1 MTEIVPGAALTRAAH
16 QLLPL
21 LEQGQRI
28 DAPALRIAMGAAF
41 GGSDTDGA
49 WDWKTAYDVCEGA
62 AVLFLRKYG
71 KALLRKAGSPAAALP
86 LLTRIAGLQ
95 PSHTRRSEESEAFQQ
110 FSTPIP
116 LGFAAATAAAAAFA
130 LPADLITNLDPGSAV
145 AAEDAQPVI
154 PIVDTHQHLWDLK
167 KLNLPWL
174 KNEGVKSINRDF
186 LMKDYLEATRGLGVT
201 KTVYME
207 VNVRKSDQD
216 LEAEWVIGMCRDKS
230 NPMKAAVIGGY
241 PHDRGFKKYIR
252 QYEKSDYVRGVRT
265 VLHDADRPKGLCLEN
280 RFVKNV
286 RLLGKM
292 GMSYDLCMRPDELT
306 DGARLVEKCPGTRFV
321 LDHCGNMPVGSDDAA
336 LRKKWMAGIKA
347 LASHE
352 NVVCKISG
360 IVVTAPEG
368 WKAAD
373 LAPNMLYCIDTFGE
387 DRAYFAGDWPV
398 CRLRATFAQWVAAL
412 KTIVKDR
419 PIAAQKKLFAENA
432 EKFYRI

>member
-1 MTEIVPGAALTRAAH
+1 MTASPLATDRREFLAATTAAASSLAFPAAFMTSLTPGAA
-16 QLLPL
+16 
-21 LEQGQRI
+21 
-28 DAPALRIAMGAAF
+28 D
-41 GGSDTDGA
+41 
-49 WDWKTAYDVCEGA
+49 
-62 AVLFLRKYG
+62 
-71 KALLRKAGSPAAALP
+71 
-86 LLTRIAGLQ
+86 
-95 PSHTRRSEESEAFQQ
+95 
-110 FSTPIP
+110 
-116 LGFAAATAAAAAFA
+116 
-130 LPADLITNLDPGSAV
+130 
-145 AAEDAQPVI
+145 AAEKIKPVI

-216 LEAEWVIGMCRDKS
+216 VEAEWVIGICRDKS

-241 PHDRGFKKYIR
+241 PHDRDFKKYIR
-252 QYEKSDYVRGVRT
+252 QYEESDHVRGVRT
-265 VLHDADRPKGLCLEN
+265 VLHDDDRPRGLCLEN

-286 RLLGKM
+286 KLLGKL
-292 GMSYDLCMRPDELT
+292 GMSFDLCMRPGELA

-321 LDHCGNMPVGSDDAA
+321 VDHCGNMPVGSEDQA

-360 IVVTAPEG
+360 IVVTAAEN

-373 LAPNMLYCIDTFGE
+373 LAPNMLFCIDTFGE

-419 PIAAQKKLFAENA
+419 SPEAQRKLFARNA
-432 EKFYRI
+432 ERFYRI

>member
-1 MTEIVPGAALTRAAH
+1 MTASPHTFDRREFLAAT
-16 QLLPL
+16 
-21 LEQGQRI
+21 
-28 DAPALRIAMGAAF
+28 
-41 GGSDTDGA
+41 T
-49 WDWKTAYDVCEGA
+49 
-62 AVLFLRKYG
+62 
-71 KALLRKAGSPAAALP
+71 
-86 LLTRIAGLQ
+86 
-95 PSHTRRSEESEAFQQ
+95 
-110 FSTPIP
+110 
-116 LGFAAATAAAAAFA
+116 AAATLA
-130 LPADLITNLDPGSAV
+130 LPTDLITNLDPGSAV
-145 AAEDAQPVI
+145 AAEDDQPVI

-186 LMKDYLEATRGLGVT
+186 LMKDYLDATRGLGVT

-207 VNVRKSDQD
+207 VNVRKADQD

-241 PHDRGFKKYIR
+241 PYDRDFKKYIK
-252 QYEKSDYVRGVRT
+252 QYEESDYVRGVRT
-265 VLHDADRPKGLCLEN
+265 VLHDPDRPKGLCLEN
-280 RFVKNV
+280 RFVRNV
-286 RLLGKM
+286 KLLGKM
-292 GMSYDLCMRPDELT
+292 GMSYDLCMRPDELA
-306 DGARLVEKCPGTRFV
+306 DGARLVEKCPRTRFV
-321 LDHCGNMPVGSDDAA
+321 IDHCGNMPVGSDDAA

-398 CRLRATFAQWVAAL
+398 CRLRATIAQWVAAL

-419 PIAAQKKLFAENA
+419 PLAAQKKLFAENA